1 MKRIYS
7 LLILLVLFATVQFAQ
22 VHISTAY
29 NYNPLDTIMIG
40 FKSIRGVDYH
50 PDPFGTGKSAILAT
64 NYQQNGVVHLF
75 VTVGNDSIQLVWT
88 SPILTTGGGG
98 STPRYCKFGDLDNDG
113 LIEIIYQSNNR
124 GVLIFEWDGVAGS
137 YNFGTIPSQEVSA
150 PIFSAVSGNAEY
162 FEIVDVDGD
171 NENELLIAY
180 NSAPNEND
188 RYYIVSAVGDWST
201 DNPGFSSFNV
211 EAVWIRTEM
220 GSWAG
225 GGSPYALISA
235 QLDGSGPKEIILHN
249 WNNKNVIPIRTLGAN
264 SYAIS
269 DTTTGK
275 QNYMLGGT
283 LDYVALF
290 GGMAFDVDGDG
301 RDEVYLPTYVG
312 AISGPGNGKVH
323 MIHYEAG
330 QPLDRIDSTN
340 VFELDFSGILTSD
353 IFGYGYGDLDG
364 NGKPNLYFSSSYPRN
379 VLSAEFQGS
388 NKTDPANWV
397 MSILYAGEND
407 IYTAMTIRDSA
418 GTIDTLFTRNT
429 AFASKIYSRYTDFDK
444 DNKHDI
450 ILPYQAL
457 NDSITVRNLVWN
469 SGTSQFDTT
478 SVTTILNPKRWSL
491 RILESTVP
499 SGIEVK
505 ELTIITPDDYVLEQN
520 YPNPFNPTTTIRFSL
535 PVKSYISLKVYD
547 MLGKEVATL
556 INNQEMNNGSFEVE
570 WDGTNNFGNK
580 VASGNYVAE
589 LRYGNFSKS
598 VKMTLLK

>member
-1 MKRIYS
+1 
-7 LLILLVLFATVQFAQ
+7 
-22 VHISTAY
+22 
-29 NYNPLDTIMIG
+29 
-40 FKSIRGVDYH
+40 
-50 PDPFGTGKSAILAT
+50 
-64 NYQQNGVVHLF
+64 
-75 VTVGNDSIQLVWT
+75 
-88 SPILTTGGGG
+88 
-98 STPRYCKFGDLDNDG
+98 
-113 LIEIIYQSNNR
+113 
-124 GVLIFEWDGVAGS
+124 
-137 YNFGTIPSQEVSA
+137 
-150 PIFSAVSGNAEY
+150 
-162 FEIVDVDGD
+162 
-171 NENELLIAY
+171 
-180 NSAPNEND
+180 
-188 RYYIVSAVGDWST
+188 
-201 DNPGFSSFNV
+201 
-211 EAVWIRTEM
+211 
-220 GSWAG
+220 
-225 GGSPYALISA
+225 
-235 QLDGSGPKEIILHN
+235 
-249 WNNKNVIPIRTLGAN
+249 
-264 SYAIS
+264 
-269 DTTTGK
+269 
-275 QNYMLGGT
+275 
-283 LDYVALF
+283 
-290 GGMAFDVDGDG
+290 
-301 RDEVYLPTYVG
+301 
-312 AISGPGNGKVH
+312 
-323 MIHYEAG
+323 
-330 QPLDRIDSTN
+330 
-340 VFELDFSGILTSD
+340 
-353 IFGYGYGDLDG
+353 
-364 NGKPNLYFSSSYPRN
+364 
-379 VLSAEFQGS
+379 
-388 NKTDPANWV
+388 